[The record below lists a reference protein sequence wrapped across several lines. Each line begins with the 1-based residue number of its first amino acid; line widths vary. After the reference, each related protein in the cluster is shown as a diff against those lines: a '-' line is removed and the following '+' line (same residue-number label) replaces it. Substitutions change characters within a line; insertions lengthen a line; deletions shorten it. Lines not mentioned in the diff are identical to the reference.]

1 MLNVKNIF
9 KTAGIMIIA
18 TLLAKLLG
26 MYREVLFASLYGTG
40 YIAQAF
46 STASR
51 IPLLFFDITL
61 GAAISSAFIPVFNE
75 YLEKGQKEEALKY
88 SNTFLN
94 GILIITGIICALGI
108 LFSSRIVSVIGGG
121 LGEEAKELAS
131 QLVIILFPTMIFTAF
146 AYAIAGIL
154 QSFGEFNI
162 PAAISLVSNGLMVI
176 YLLLFGKKFGI
187 YGVALAMLVGWGFQ
201 VVIQLPSLI
210 KKKYKYSFVLD
221 LKNEGIKK
229 SAKLALPILISSW
242 VQPIN
247 SMININLASGLNGGQ
262 AVPALDYAN
271 KLYIIFVGVLT
282 YAISNLIFP
291 SISRMAVN
299 EDKTEFK
306 EVVMRAVRVVL
317 VVIMPVM
324 VLFFVLRTPLVQLVF
339 ERGEFGAESTHLTSQ
354 ALMFYSLGMLG
365 FGVQEILNKAFY
377 STQDAKT
384 PMYIA
389 MAGIVLNIVLCF
401 VMVKGIHTGLGGLAL
416 SASVASCVIALTL
429 LITFNRRY
437 RVFSKDLFVLIIKL
451 FICGIITAIAATY
464 VLSIVDYG
472 ATFIGKVLN
481 LSVPGIVGLLI
492 YLILAFIMR
501 VDEICGAVSIL
512 KCRFVKKEG

>member
-1 MLNVKNIF
+1 MLNVKNVF
-9 KTAGIMIIA
+9 RTAGFMIIA
-18 TLLAKLLG
+18 TLLAKIMG

-40 YIAQAF
+40 YVAQAF

-51 IPLLFFDITL
+51 IPLLFFDIAL

-75 YLEKGQKEEALKY
+75 YLEKGQKEEALRY

-94 GILIITGIICALGI
+94 AILLITGVICAVGI
-108 LFSSRIVSVIGGG
+108 VFSRQIVAVIGSG
-121 LGEEAKELAS
+121 LGEDAKVLAA

-162 PAAISLVSNGLMVI
+162 PAAISLVSNGIMVV
-176 YLLLFGKKFGI
+176 YLLTAGKKFGI
-187 YGVALAMLVGWGFQ
+187 HGIAAAMLVGWAFQ
-201 VVIQLPSLI
+201 VLVQIPSLV
-210 KKKYKYSFVLD
+210 KKKYKYRPLLD
-221 LKNEGIKK
+221 LRSEGIRK

-282 YAISNLIFP
+282 YAISNMIFP
-291 SISRMAVN
+291 SISRMAVK

-306 EVVMRAVRVVL
+306 EVVLKAVRAV
-317 VVIMPVM
+317 VVIITPVM
-324 VLFFVLRTPLVQLVF
+324 ALFLVLRVPLVRLVF
-339 ERGEFGAESTHLTSQ
+339 ERGEFGAESTALTSQ
-354 ALMFYSLGMLG
+354 ALLFYSLGMVG

-384 PMYIA
+384 PMAIA
-389 MAGIVLNIVLCF
+389 MGGIALNVLLCF
-401 VMVKGIHTGLGGLAL
+401 ALVKGLHVGLGGLAL
-416 SASVASCVIALTL
+416 SASAASVVIALAL
-429 LITFNRRY
+429 LVTINRRY
-437 RVFSKDLFVLIIKL
+437 HLTDRGFILLLLKLLVCGAAAGLGAWYAGTLLDFGASLFGKL
-451 FICGIITAIAATY
+451 MNLAVPGTVGVIVYLAATLLLR
-464 VLSIVDYG
+464 VEEV
-472 ATFIGKVLN
+472 T
-481 LSVPGIVGLLI
+481 GIVSLLK
-492 YLILAFIMR
+492 R
-501 VDEICGAVSIL
+501 DRG
-512 KCRFVKKEG
+512 